1 MSVEGA
7 PPATQNHPDRDG
19 SRTKWRLQ
27 RSVAAPATRWARP
40 SPAGGPGVVS
50 VGQPMTA
57 GAAVWPLEAT
67 GVGAAASAV
76 SAGLF
81 PAIQA

>member
-19 SRTKWRLQ
+19 SRKKWRLQ
-27 RSVAAPATRWARP
+27 RSVG
-40 SPAGGPGVVS
+40 SAGHPLGTPQPGGWHGVVS

-57 GAAVWPLEAT
+57 GSGEWPLEAT
-67 GVGAAASAV
+67 GVGATASAV
-76 SAGLF
+76 STGLF
-81 PAIQA
+81 PATQA